1 MLVTINDN
9 GGRKS
14 NGGNSAQV
22 YLLGDDEPREN
33 ARLLKGDPDA
43 TTEVINGLNF
53 AKIYTSGT
61 LAFAYNEGDKL
72 SEQDKFDII
81 EKFENSLFPNIPIE
95 QVSGYWVEHTDKILR
110 DEKTDEPILDANG
123 REQKRLELNFIYAN
137 VELTTGKALP
147 IYYHDNDVHLTSA
160 FRDVINAEYDL
171 IDPNAVNYRQSLSI
185 AKNLPKHKKEILEG
199 AHDLVCAELS
209 LGNINDR
216 NDILRVL
223 TDAGIAIAS
232 KPHHKY
238 ISLQDP
244 DGGQNIRMKGEIYE
258 PEFTVEKFV
267 REHRSSQETKLQY
280 SDADIEAARER
291 LQYSTEKRAARLAS
305 RFRANESGAYPVLH
319 PKQSRDLS
327 ELNRDNEILIEV
339 ECEHDD
345 DIAEPERE
353 SSKANRT
360 LSSLSFDPAIARE
373 SAHRGAG
380 AEIQASNSKS
390 PKNAIREPQSAFKG
404 AQDANEVTYA
414 SNGMPHSAS
423 AIEHDWNV
431 DPSRLSRKMEKFQP
445 SFGLGSFFNNSN
457 LWHLGMDRAEQK
469 RERLDDNSD
478 SGAVDQAEHGR
489 DRAAAQG
496 RTATADDGND
506 ERFSEPQIDFTDIA
520 DSVNHFIRTTKRT
533 VEELQHD
540 NGHNRAHGQ
549 DRKAASDNTR
559 SAKTGSHNSRN
570 YHYDIIAIEDRISEL
585 HRINETIRLA
595 IERQEQ
601 ARQEQ
606 QKLKAQQSVVEMQ
619 PVSEI
624 KIEPS
629 TPIAPKPR
637 DDSFD
642 FGMQFL

>member
-1 MLVTINDN
+1 MLVTLNEN

-14 NGGNSAQV
+14 SGGNSAQV

-33 ARLLKGDPDA
+33 ARLLKGDPDV

-61 LAFAYNEGDKL
+61 LAFAYNEGEKL
-72 SEQDKFDII
+72 SEKDKFDII

-185 AKNLPKHKKEILEG
+185 PKNLPKHKKEILES
-199 AHDLVCAELS
+199 AHDLVCAELL

-216 NDILRVL
+216 NDILKVL

-232 KPHHKY
+232 KPTHKY
-238 ISLQDP
+238 ISLKDP
-244 DGGQNIRMKGEIYE
+244 DGGKNIRMKGEIYE
-258 PEFTVEKFV
+258 QEFTVEKFV
-267 REHRSSQETKLQY
+267 REHRASEETKHKY
-280 SDADIEAARER
+280 SDADIAAARER
-291 LQYSTEKRAARLAS
+291 LQFSTEKRAARFES

-360 LSSLSFDPAIARE
+360 LSSLSFDPAIEGGRAYKD
-373 SAHRGAG
+373 AG
-380 AEIQASNSKS
+380 AEIHPSNSKS
-390 PKNAIREPQSAFKG
+390 PRNTVKEQQSALG
-404 AQDANEVTYA
+404 AAQDDNTAANV
-414 SNGMPHSAS
+414 SNGMPYGAS
-423 AIEHDWNV
+423 SSEHDRNA
-431 DPSRLSRKMEKFQP
+431 DPSRLFTEMEKFQP
-445 SFGLGSFFNNSN
+445 SFGLDSFFSDRN
-457 LWHLGMDRAEQK
+457 LWNVGLDREQPK
-469 RERLDDNSD
+469 QGQINDNSD

-520 DSVNHFIRTTKRT
+520 DSLKQFIRTTKRT

-540 NGHNRAHGQ
+540 NGRDRAHGQ

-559 SAKTGSHNSRN
+559 SAKTGSHYSRN
-570 YHYDIIAIEDRISEL
+570 YHYDIIEIEDGVVRL

-601 ARQEQ
+601 ARQQRE
-606 QKLKAQQSVVEMQ
+606 LKRQQSVVEIQ
-619 PVSEI
+619 PISEP
-624 KIEPS
+624 KLEPS

-642 FGMQFL
+642 FGM

>member
-14 NGGNSAQV
+14 SGGNSAQV
-22 YLLGDDEPREN
+22 YLLGDDEPRDN

-81 EKFENSLFPNIPIE
+81 EKFENALFPNIPIE
-95 QVSGYWVEHTDKILR
+95 QISGYWVEHTDKILR
-110 DEKTDEPILDANG
+110 DEETGEPILDANG
-123 REQKRLELNFIYAN
+123 QKQKRLELNFIYAN

-171 IDPNAVNYRQSLSI
+171 IDPNAIRYRQSLSI
-185 AKNLPKHKKEILEG
+185 PKNLPKHKKEILES
-199 AHDLVCAELS
+199 AHDLVCSELS

-216 NDILRVL
+216 NDILKVL
-223 TDAGIAIAS
+223 TGAGIEIAS
-232 KPHHKY
+232 KPTHKY
-238 ISLQDP
+238 ISLKDP
-244 DGGQNIRMKGEIYE
+244 EGGKNIRMKGEIYE
-258 PEFTVEKFV
+258 QEFTIKKFV
-267 REHRSSQETKLQY
+267 REHQHSEAAQLGY
-280 SDADIEAARER
+280 SDADIADARER
-291 LQYSTEKRAARLAS
+291 LQYSIGKRAERFES
-305 RFRANESGAYPVLH
+305 RFHKNESGAYPVLQA
-319 PKQSRDLS
+319 KQSRDID
-327 ELNRDNEILIEV
+327 ELNRDDELIVEV
-339 ECEHDD
+339 EHEYDD
-345 DIAEPERE
+345 DIREPEPE

-373 SAHRGAG
+373 SAHRDAG
-380 AEIQASNSKS
+380 AEIQASNSRS
-390 PKNAIREPQSAFKG
+390 TKNAIREPQSAFKG

-414 SNGMPHSAS
+414 SNGMPYGAS
-423 AIEHDWNV
+423 AIEHERNFDINQ
-431 DPSRLSRKMEKFQP
+431 SFGKMEKSQP
-445 SFGLGSFFNNSN
+445 DFGLDSFFSNSN
-457 LWHLGMDRAEQK
+457 LRYLGMDRAQQK
-469 RERLDDNSD
+469 REQLDDNTD
-478 SGAVDQAEHGR
+478 SRAVDTAEHGR

-496 RTATADDGND
+496 RAATADDRND
-506 ERFSEPQIDFTDIA
+506 ARFSGDEVSFTDIA
-520 DSVNHFIRTTKRT
+520 YSLNQFIRATRKT
-533 VEELQHD
+533 VAEVQHD
-540 NGHNRAHGQ
+540 NRRDRAHGH

-570 YHYDIIAIEDRISEL
+570 YHYDIIEIEDGVSNF
-585 HRINETIRLA
+585 HAINEKIRLA
-595 IERQEQ
+595 IERQER
-601 ARQEQ
+601 ARQKQ
-606 QKLKAQQSVVEMQ
+606 QKLKAQQSVVEVQ

-629 TPIAPKPR
+629 KAIAPKPR

-642 FGMQFL
+642 FGM

>member
-14 NGGNSAQV
+14 SGGNSAQV

-61 LAFAYNEGDKL
+61 LAFAYNEGEKL
-72 SEQDKFDII
+72 SEKDKFDII

-95 QVSGYWVEHTDKILR
+95 QVSGYWVEHTDKVLR
-110 DEKTDEPILDANG
+110 DEQTNEPILDANG

-147 IYYHDNDVHLTSA
+147 IYYHNNDVHLTSA

-185 AKNLPKHKKEILEG
+185 PKNLPKHKKEILES
-199 AHDLVCAELS
+199 AHDLVCSELC

-216 NDILRVL
+216 NDILKVL
-223 TDAGIAIAS
+223 TGAGIEIAS
-232 KPHHKY
+232 KPTHKY
-238 ISLQDP
+238 ISLKDP
-244 DGGQNIRMKGEIYE
+244 EGGQNIRMKGEIYE
-258 PEFTVEKFV
+258 PEFTIKKFIS
-267 REHRSSQETKLQY
+267 EHRSSQETKLQY

-291 LQYSTEKRAARLAS
+291 LQYSTEKRAARFES
-305 RFRANESGAYPVLH
+305 RFRANESSAYPVLH

-345 DIAEPERE
+345 DIAEPKRE
-353 SSKANRT
+353 SITANRT

-373 SAHRGAG
+373 RAYRDAREEVQ
-380 AEIQASNSKS
+380 AEHSRSVNST
-390 PKNAIREPQSAFKG
+390 IREPKIAFG
-404 AQDANEVTYA
+404 AAQDANEVTYA
-414 SNGMPHSAS
+414 SNGMPYGAS
-423 AIEHDWNV
+423 AIEHDRNA
-431 DPSRLSRKMEKFQP
+431 DPSRLFTEMEKFQP
-445 SFGLGSFFNNSN
+445 SFGLDSFFSDRN
-457 LWHLGMDRAEQK
+457 LWNVGLDREQQK
-469 RERLDDNSD
+469 RERLDDNAD
-478 SGAVDQAEHGR
+478 SRAVDTAEHGR

-496 RTATADDGND
+496 RPATADDRNYA
-506 ERFSEPQIDFTDIA
+506 RFSAAQIDFADITH
-520 DSVNHFIRTTKRT
+520 SINQFVRSTKRT
-533 VEELQHD
+533 VGKLQHD
-540 NGHNRAHGQ
+540 SRRNRAHGQ

-559 SAKTGSHNSRN
+559 STKTGSSNSRN
-570 YHYDIIAIEDRISEL
+570 YYYDIIEIEDRTVEL
-585 HRINETIRLA
+585 HGINERIRLA

-601 ARQEQ
+601 ARQKQ
-606 QKLKAQQSVVEMQ
+606 QELKAQQSVVDIK
-619 PVSEI
+619 PVVEL
-624 KIEPS
+624 EPS
-629 TPIAPKPR
+629 KPISPKPR
-637 DDSFD
+637 DDRDNSFD
-642 FGMQFL
+642 FGM

>member
-14 NGGNSAQV
+14 SGGNSAQV

-33 ARLLKGDPDA
+33 ARLLKGDPEV

-61 LAFAYNEGDKL
+61 LAFAYNEGEKL

-95 QVSGYWVEHTDKILR
+95 QVSGYWVEHTDKVLR
-110 DEKTDEPILDANG
+110 DEQTNEPILDANG

-185 AKNLPKHKKEILEG
+185 AKNLPKHKKEIVES

-216 NDILRVL
+216 NDILKVL
-223 TDAGIAIAS
+223 TGAGIEIAS
-232 KPHHKY
+232 KPTHKY
-238 ISLQDP
+238 ISLKDP
-244 DGGQNIRMKGEIYE
+244 DGGKNIRMKGEIYE
-258 PEFTVEKFV
+258 PEFTIKKFIS
-267 REHRSSQETKLQY
+267 EHRSSQKTKLQY
-280 SDADIEAARER
+280 SDADIADARER
-291 LQYSTEKRAARLAS
+291 LQYSIEKRAARFES
-305 RFRANESGAYPVLH
+305 RFQKNESGAYPVLQA
-319 PKQSRDLS
+319 KQSRDIDQ
-327 ELNRDNEILIEV
+327 LNRDDEILIEV
-339 ECEHDD
+339 EHEYDD
-345 DIAEPERE
+345 DITEPERE

-360 LSSLSFDPAIARE
+360 LSSLSFDASIARE
-373 SAHRGAG
+373 RAYRDAG
-380 AEIQASNSKS
+380 EEVQAEHSRSVNST
-390 PKNAIREPQSAFKG
+390 IREPKIAFKG

-423 AIEHDWNV
+423 AIEHDWNA
-431 DPSRLSRKMEKFQP
+431 DSSRLSRKVEKFQP
-445 SFGLGSFFNNSN
+445 DFGLDSFFSNSN
-457 LWHLGMDRAEQK
+457 LWHLGVDRAQQK

-478 SGAVDQAEHGR
+478 SGAVDKAEHGR

-496 RTATADDGND
+496 RTATADDRND
-506 ERFSEPQIDFTDIA
+506 ARFSRDEISFTDIA

-549 DRKAASDNTR
+549 DREAASRNNQRT
-559 SAKTGSHNSRN
+559 KTSSPNSRN
-570 YHYDIIAIEDRISEL
+570 YHYDIITIEDGTVEL
-585 HRINETIRLA
+585 HRINEKIRLA
-595 IERQEQ
+595 IERQER

-606 QKLKAQQSVVEMQ
+606 QKELKDQQSAVEIKPVVEL
-619 PVSEI
+619 
-624 KIEPS
+624 EPS
-629 TPIAPKPR
+629 KPISPKPR

-642 FGMQFL
+642 FGM

>member
-14 NGGNSAQV
+14 SGGNSAQV

-33 ARLLKGDPDA
+33 ARLLKGDPNV

-53 AKIYTSGT
+53 AKLYTSGT
-61 LAFAYNEGDKL
+61 LAFAYNEGEKL

-95 QVSGYWVEHTDKILR
+95 QISGYWVEHTDKILR
-110 DEKTDEPILDANG
+110 DEQTGEPILDAYG
-123 REQKRLELNFIYAN
+123 QEQRRLELNFIYAN

-147 IYYHDNDVHLTSA
+147 IYYHNNDVHLTSA

-185 AKNLPKHKKEILEG
+185 PKNLPKQKKEILES

-216 NDILRVL
+216 SDILKVL
-223 TDAGIAIAS
+223 TSAGIEIAS

-238 ISLQDP
+238 ISLKDP
-244 DGGQNIRMKGEIYE
+244 EGGKNIRMKGEIYE

-267 REHRSSQETKLQY
+267 REHRGSQETKHEY

-291 LQYSTEKRAARLAS
+291 LQFSTEKRAARFES
-305 RFRANESGAYPVLH
+305 RFLKNESGAYPVLH
-319 PKQSRDLS
+319 PKQSRDLD
-327 ELNRDNEILIEV
+327 ELNRGDELLVEV

-345 DIAEPERE
+345 DIADPEPESIR
-353 SSKANRT
+353 SNRT
-360 LSSLSFDPAIARE
+360 LSSLSFDASIERERAYRDARE
-373 SAHRGAG
+373 EVQ
-380 AEIQASNSKS
+380 AEHSRSVNST
-390 PKNAIREPQSAFKG
+390 IREPKIAFKG
-404 AQDANEVTYA
+404 AQDANTAANV
-414 SNGMPHSAS
+414 SHDSPFRHSHV
-423 AIEHDWNV
+423 EYDRNV

-457 LWHLGMDRAEQK
+457 LWHLGVDRAQQK
-469 RERLDDNSD
+469 REQLDDNAD
-478 SGAVDQAEHGR
+478 SRATNKREHGR
-489 DRAAAQG
+489 DRATAQSSP
-496 RTATADDGND
+496 ATAND
-506 ERFSEPQIDFTDIA
+506 RNVERFSTAKIDFADIA
-520 DSVNHFIRTTKRT
+520 YSIDQFVQSTSRT
-533 VEELQHD
+533 VAEVQRD
-540 NGHNRAHGQ
+540 NGRDRAHGQ

-559 SAKTGSHNSRN
+559 STKTGSSNSRN
-570 YHYDIIAIEDRISEL
+570 YYYDIIEIEDRTVEL
-585 HRINETIRLA
+585 YGINERIRLA

-601 ARQEQ
+601 ARKEQ
-606 QKLKAQQSVVEMQ
+606 QKLKAQQSVVEVQ
-619 PVSEI
+619 PVSDI
-624 KIEPS
+624 KLEPS

-642 FGMQFL
+642 FGM

>member
-1 MLVTINDN
+1 MLVTMNDN

-14 NGGNSAQV
+14 SGGNSAQV
-22 YLLGDDEPREN
+22 YLLGDDAPREN
-33 ARLLKGDPDA
+33 ARLLKGDPEV

-53 AKIYTSGT
+53 SKIYTSGT
-61 LAFAYNEGDKL
+61 LAFAYNEGEKL
-72 SEQDKFDII
+72 SEKDKFDII

-110 DEKTDEPILDANG
+110 DEKTGEPILDANG
-123 REQKRLELNFIYAN
+123 QEQKRLELNFIYAN

-160 FRDVINAEYDL
+160 FRDVVNAEYDL

-185 AKNLPKHKKEILEG
+185 AKNLPKHKKEILES
-199 AHDLVCAELS
+199 AHDLVCSELS

-216 NDILRVL
+216 NDILKVL
-223 TDAGIAIAS
+223 TGAGIEIAS
-232 KPHHKY
+232 KPTHKY
-238 ISLQDP
+238 ISLKDP
-244 DGGQNIRMKGEIYE
+244 EGGKNIRMKGEIYE
-258 PEFTVEKFV
+258 QEFTVEKFI
-267 REHRSSQETKLQY
+267 REHRASQETKLQY
-280 SDADIEAARER
+280 SDADIADARER
-291 LQYSTEKRAARLAS
+291 LKYSTEKRAARFEN

-345 DIAEPERE
+345 DIRAPKRE
-353 SSKANRT
+353 SIRADTT
-360 LSSLSFDPAIARE
+360 LSSLSFDPAIERE
-373 SAHRGAG
+373 RAYRDTGT
-380 AEIQASNSKS
+380 EIQASNSRS
-390 PKNAIREPQSAFKG
+390 TKNAIREPQSAFKG

-457 LWHLGMDRAEQK
+457 LWHLGLDRKQQK
-469 RERLDDNSD
+469 QGRINDNAD
-478 SGAVDQAEHGR
+478 SGAVDKAEHGR

-496 RTATADDGND
+496 RAAKANDGND
-506 ERFSEPQIDFTDIA
+506 ARFSAAQIDLAGITD
-520 DSVNHFIRTTKRT
+520 SLNQFIRATRKT
-533 VEELQHD
+533 VAEVQHD
-540 NGHNRAHGQ
+540 NGRDRAHGQ
-549 DRKAASDNTR
+549 DRQATSRNNQRT
-559 SAKTGSHNSRN
+559 KTSSPNSRN
-570 YHYDIIAIEDRISEL
+570 YYYDIIEIEDGTGEF
-585 HRINETIRLA
+585 HGINAKIRLA

-601 ARQEQ
+601 ARQDQ
-606 QKLKAQQSVVEMQ
+606 QRELKRQQSVVETQ

-624 KIEPS
+624 KLEPS
-629 TPIAPKPR
+629 KPR
-637 DDSFD
+637 DDSYD
-642 FGMQFL
+642 FGM

>member
-1 MLVTINDN
+1 MNEN

-14 NGGNSAQV
+14 SGGNPAQV
-22 YLLGDDEPREN
+22 YLLGEDEPREN
-33 ARLLKGDPDA
+33 ARLLKGDPDV

-72 SEQDKFDII
+72 SEKDKFDII
-81 EKFENSLFPNIPIE
+81 EKFENALFPNIPIE

-147 IYYHDNDVHLTSA
+147 IYYHNNDVHLTSA

-171 IDPNAVNYRQSLSI
+171 VDPNAVNYRQSLSI
-185 AKNLPKHKKEILEG
+185 PKNLPKHKKEILES

-216 NDILRVL
+216 SDILKVL
-223 TDAGIAIAS
+223 TSAGIEIAS
-232 KPHHKY
+232 KPTHKY

-267 REHRSSQETKLQY
+267 REHRSSQETKLQC

-319 PKQSRDLS
+319 TKQSRDLS

-353 SSKANRT
+353 NIRANRT
-360 LSSLSFDPAIARE
+360 LSSLSFDAAIEGGRAYND
-373 SAHRGAG
+373 AG
-380 AEIQASNSKS
+380 AEIQADTSRSTKS
-390 PKNAIREPQSAFKG
+390 AVREPQSAFKG

-414 SNGMPHSAS
+414 SNGMPYGAS
-423 AIEHDWNV
+423 SSEHDRNA
-431 DPSRLSRKMEKFQP
+431 DPSRLFTEMEKFQP
-445 SFGLGSFFNNSN
+445 SFGLDSFFSDRN
-457 LWHLGMDRAEQK
+457 LWDMGLDRTQQK
-469 RERLDDNSD
+469 RERLDENAD
-478 SGAVDQAEHGR
+478 SRAANKAEHGR

-520 DSVNHFIRTTKRT
+520 DSINRFIRATRKT
-533 VEELQHD
+533 VAEVQHD
-540 NGHNRAHGQ
+540 NGRDKENGRDREAAKRDNQRA
-549 DRKAASDNTR
+549 RTSSK
-559 SAKTGSHNSRN
+559 NSRN
-570 YHYDIIAIEDRISEL
+570 YLCDIIAIEDGIIEF
-585 HRINETIRLA
+585 HGTNAKIRLA

-601 ARQEQ
+601 ARQDQ
-606 QKLKAQQSVVEMQ
+606 QRELKRQQSVIEIQ

-624 KIEPS
+624 KLEPS
-629 TPIAPKPR
+629 KATTPKNR
-637 DDSFD
+637 DDSYD
-642 FGMQFL
+642 FGM

>member
-1 MLVTINDN
+1 MLVTMNDN

-14 NGGNSAQV
+14 SGGNSAQV
-22 YLLGDDEPREN
+22 YLLGDDEPRDN

-72 SEQDKFDII
+72 SEKDKFDII
-81 EKFENSLFPNIPIE
+81 EKFENALFPNIPIE

-147 IYYHDNDVHLTSA
+147 IYYHNNDVHLTSA

-171 IDPNAVNYRQSLSI
+171 VDPNAVNYRQSLSI
-185 AKNLPKHKKEILEG
+185 AKNLPKHKKEILES
-199 AHDLVCAELS
+199 AHDLVCSELS

-216 NDILRVL
+216 NDILKVL
-223 TDAGIAIAS
+223 TGAGIEIAS
-232 KPHHKY
+232 KPTHKY
-238 ISLQDP
+238 ISLKDP
-244 DGGQNIRMKGEIYE
+244 EGGKNIRMKGEIYE
-258 PEFTVEKFV
+258 QEFTVEKFI
-267 REHRSSQETKLQY
+267 REHRASQETKLQY
-280 SDADIEAARER
+280 SDADIADARER
-291 LQYSTEKRAARLAS
+291 LKYSTEKRAARFEN
-305 RFRANESGAYPVLH
+305 RFRANESGAYPVLQE
-319 PKQSRDLS
+319 KQSRDLS
-327 ELNRDNEILIEV
+327 QLNRGDELLVEV
-339 ECEHDD
+339 EHEYDD

-353 SSKANRT
+353 SIGASTT
-360 LSSLSFDPAIARE
+360 LSSLSFDPSIARE
-373 SAHRGAG
+373 PAHRYTGT
-380 AEIQASNSKS
+380 EIQASNSRS
-390 PKNAIREPQSAFKG
+390 TKNAIREPQSAFKG

-457 LWHLGMDRAEQK
+457 LWHLGLDRKQQK
-469 RERLDDNSD
+469 QGRINDNAD
-478 SGAVDQAEHGR
+478 SGAVDKAEHGR

-496 RTATADDGND
+496 RAAKANDGND
-506 ERFSEPQIDFTDIA
+506 ARFSAAQIDLADIA
-520 DSVNHFIRTTKRT
+520 DSINQFVRTTSRA
-533 VEELQHD
+533 VEQVQHNSRRD
-540 NGHNRAHGQ
+540 RAHEQ
-549 DRKAASDNTR
+549 DRQAASRNNQRT
-559 SAKTGSHNSRN
+559 KTSSPNSRN
-570 YHYDIIAIEDRISEL
+570 YHYDIIAIEDGVGRV
-585 HRINETIRLA
+585 HGINEKIRLA

-601 ARQEQ
+601 ARQQRE
-606 QKLKAQQSVVEMQ
+606 LKRQQSVVETQ

-629 TPIAPKPR
+629 KATTPQNR
-637 DDSFD
+637 DDSYD
-642 FGMQFL
+642 FGM

>member
-14 NGGNSAQV
+14 SGGNSAQV

-33 ARLLKGDPDA
+33 ARLLKGDPNV

-110 DEKTDEPILDANG
+110 DEKTGEPILDANG

-171 IDPNAVNYRQSLSI
+171 IDPNAIRYRQSLSI
-185 AKNLPKHKKEILEG
+185 PKNLPKHKKEILES
-199 AHDLVCAELS
+199 AHDLVCSELS

-216 NDILRVL
+216 NDILKVL
-223 TDAGIAIAS
+223 TGAGIEIAS
-232 KPHHKY
+232 KPTHKY
-238 ISLQDP
+238 ISLKDP
-244 DGGQNIRMKGEIYE
+244 EGGKNIRMKGEIYE
-258 PEFTVEKFV
+258 QEFTIKKFV
-267 REHRSSQETKLQY
+267 REHQHSEAAQLGY
-280 SDADIEAARER
+280 SDADIADARER
-291 LQYSTEKRAARLAS
+291 LQYSIGKRAERFES
-305 RFRANESGAYPVLH
+305 RFHKNESGAYPVLQA
-319 PKQSRDLS
+319 KQSRDID
-327 ELNRDNEILIEV
+327 ELNRDDELIVEV
-339 ECEHDD
+339 EHEYDD
-345 DIAEPERE
+345 DIREPEPE

-360 LSSLSFDPAIARE
+360 LSSLSFDPAIEGGRAYKD
-373 SAHRGAG
+373 AG
-380 AEIQASNSKS
+380 AEIQASNSRS
-390 PKNAIREPQSAFKG
+390 TKNAIREPQSAFKG

-414 SNGMPHSAS
+414 SNGMPYGAS
-423 AIEHDWNV
+423 SSEHDRNA
-431 DPSRLSRKMEKFQP
+431 DPSRSFGKVEKFQP
-445 SFGLGSFFNNSN
+445 DFGLDSFFSNSN
-457 LWHLGMDRAEQK
+457 LWHLGVDRAQQK
-469 RERLDDNSD
+469 REQLDDNTD
-478 SGAVDQAEHGR
+478 SRAANKREHGR
-489 DRAAAQG
+489 DRATAQSSP
-496 RTATADDGND
+496 ATAND
-506 ERFSEPQIDFTDIA
+506 SYDARFSRDEISFTDIA
-520 DSVNHFIRTTKRT
+520 DSLKQFIRTTKRT

-540 NGHNRAHGQ
+540 NGRDRAHGQ

-559 SAKTGSHNSRN
+559 SAKTGSHYSRN
-570 YHYDIIAIEDRISEL
+570 YHYDIIEIEDGIIEF
-585 HRINETIRLA
+585 HGVNETIRLA
-595 IERQEQ
+595 IERQER

-606 QKLKAQQSVVEMQ
+606 QKLKAQQSVVEVQ
-619 PVSEI
+619 PISEP
-624 KIEPS
+624 KLEPS
-629 TPIAPKPR
+629 TPIEPKPR

-642 FGMQFL
+642 FGI

>member
-1 MLVTINDN
+1 MLVTINEN

-14 NGGNSAQV
+14 SGGNSAQV
-22 YLLGDDEPREN
+22 YLLGEDEPREN

-81 EKFENSLFPNIPIE
+81 EKFENALFPNIPIE

-110 DEKTDEPILDANG
+110 DEQTGEPILDANG
-123 REQKRLELNFIYAN
+123 QEQKRLELNFIYAN

-160 FRDVINAEYDL
+160 FRDVVNAEYDL

-185 AKNLPKHKKEILEG
+185 PKNLPKQKKEILES
-199 AHDLVCAELS
+199 AHDLVCSELC

-216 NDILRVL
+216 NDILKVL
-223 TDAGIAIAS
+223 TGAGIEIAS
-232 KPHHKY
+232 KPTHKY
-238 ISLQDP
+238 ISLRDP
-244 DGGQNIRMKGEIYE
+244 EGGKNIRMKGEIYE
-258 PEFTVEKFV
+258 PEFTIEKFIS
-267 REHRSSQETKLQY
+267 EHRSSQETKLQY
-280 SDADIEAARER
+280 SDADIADARER
-291 LQYSTEKRAARLAS
+291 LQYSIGKRAERFES

-327 ELNRDNEILIEV
+327 ALNRGDELLVEV
-339 ECEHDD
+339 EFEPDD

-414 SNGMPHSAS
+414 SNGMPYGAS
-423 AIEHDWNV
+423 SSEHDRNA
-431 DPSRLSRKMEKFQP
+431 DPSRLFGEVEKFQP
-445 SFGLGSFFNNSN
+445 DFGLDSFFGNHN
-457 LWHLGMDRAEQK
+457 LRYLGMDREQPK
-469 RERLDDNSD
+469 QGQINDNSD

-520 DSVNHFIRTTKRT
+520 DSINRFIRATRKT
-533 VEELQHD
+533 VAEVQHD
-540 NGHNRAHGQ
+540 NGRDKENGRDREAAKRDNQRA
-549 DRKAASDNTR
+549 RTSSK
-559 SAKTGSHNSRN
+559 NSRN
-570 YHYDIIAIEDRISEL
+570 YLCDIIAIEDGIIEF
-585 HRINETIRLA
+585 HGTNAKIRLA

-601 ARQEQ
+601 ARQDQ
-606 QKLKAQQSVVEMQ
+606 QRELKRQQSVVEIQ
-619 PVSEI
+619 PVVEL
-624 KIEPS
+624 EPS

-642 FGMQFL
+642 FGM

>member
-1 MLVTINDN
+1 MLVTINEN

-14 NGGNSAQV
+14 SGGNSAQV
-22 YLLGDDEPREN
+22 YLLGEDEPREN

-81 EKFENSLFPNIPIE
+81 EKFENALFPNIPIE

-110 DEKTDEPILDANG
+110 DEQTGEPILDANG
-123 REQKRLELNFIYAN
+123 QEQKRLELNFIYAN

-160 FRDVINAEYDL
+160 FRDVVNAEYDL

-185 AKNLPKHKKEILEG
+185 PKNLPKQKKEILES
-199 AHDLVCAELS
+199 AHDLVCSELC

-216 NDILRVL
+216 NDILKVL
-223 TDAGIAIAS
+223 TGAGIEIAS
-232 KPHHKY
+232 KPTHKY
-238 ISLQDP
+238 ISLRDP
-244 DGGQNIRMKGEIYE
+244 EGGKNIRMKGEIYE
-258 PEFTVEKFV
+258 PEFTIEKFIS
-267 REHRSSQETKLQY
+267 EHRSSQETKLQY
-280 SDADIEAARER
+280 SDADIADARER
-291 LQYSTEKRAARLAS
+291 LQYSIGKRAERFES

-327 ELNRDNEILIEV
+327 ALNRGDELLVEV
-339 ECEHDD
+339 EFEPDD

-414 SNGMPHSAS
+414 SNGMPYGAS
-423 AIEHDWNV
+423 AIEHERNFDINQ
-431 DPSRLSRKMEKFQP
+431 SFGKMEKSQP
-445 SFGLGSFFNNSN
+445 DFGLDSFFGNHN
-457 LWHLGMDRAEQK
+457 LRYLGMDREQPK
-469 RERLDDNSD
+469 QGQINDNSD

-520 DSVNHFIRTTKRT
+520 DSINRFIRATRKT
-533 VEELQHD
+533 VAEVQHD
-540 NGHNRAHGQ
+540 NGRDKENGRDREAAKRDNQRA
-549 DRKAASDNTR
+549 RTSSK
-559 SAKTGSHNSRN
+559 NSRN
-570 YHYDIIAIEDRISEL
+570 YLCDIIAIEDGIIEF
-585 HRINETIRLA
+585 HGTNAKIRLA

-601 ARQEQ
+601 ARQDQ
-606 QKLKAQQSVVEMQ
+606 QRELKRQQSVVEIQ
-619 PVSEI
+619 PVVEL
-624 KIEPS
+624 EPS

-642 FGMQFL
+642 FGM

>member
-14 NGGNSAQV
+14 SGGNSAQV
-22 YLLGDDEPREN
+22 YLLGEDEPRDN

-95 QVSGYWVEHTDKILR
+95 QVSGYWVEHTDKVLR
-110 DEKTDEPILDANG
+110 DEKTGEPILDANG
-123 REQKRLELNFIYAN
+123 EEQKRLELNFIYAN

-185 AKNLPKHKKEILEG
+185 AKNLPKHKKEILES
-199 AHDLVCAELS
+199 AHDLVCAELA

-216 NDILRVL
+216 SDILRVL

-353 SSKANRT
+353 NIRANRT
-360 LSSLSFDPAIARE
+360 LSSLSFDAAIEGGRAYND
-373 SAHRGAG
+373 AG
-380 AEIQASNSKS
+380 AEIQADTSRSTKS
-390 PKNAIREPQSAFKG
+390 AVREPQSAFKG

-414 SNGMPHSAS
+414 SNGMPYGAS
-423 AIEHDWNV
+423 SSEHDRNA
-431 DPSRLSRKMEKFQP
+431 DPSRLFTEMEKFQP
-445 SFGLGSFFNNSN
+445 SFGLDSFFSDRN
-457 LWHLGMDRAEQK
+457 LWDMGLDRTQQK
-469 RERLDDNSD
+469 REQLDENAD
-478 SGAVDQAEHGR
+478 SRATNKREHGR
-489 DRAAAQG
+489 DRATAQSSP
-496 RTATADDGND
+496 ATAND
-506 ERFSEPQIDFTDIA
+506 RNVERFSTAKIDFADIA
-520 DSVNHFIRTTKRT
+520 YSIDQFVQSTRKT
-533 VEELQHD
+533 VADVQQD
-540 NGHNRAHGQ
+540 NGCDRAHGQ
-549 DRKAASDNTR
+549 DRQATSSNSR
-559 SAKTGSHNSRN
+559 STKTSSNNSRN
-570 YHYDIIAIEDRISEL
+570 YYYDIIEIEDGTVEL
-585 HRINETIRLA
+585 HGINAKIRLA

-601 ARQEQ
+601 ARQDQ
-606 QKLKAQQSVVEMQ
+606 QRELKRQQSAVETQ

-624 KIEPS
+624 KLEPS
-629 TPIAPKPR
+629 KPR
-637 DDSFD
+637 DDSYD
-642 FGMQFL
+642 FGM